1 MQCKWIKVEGNTTK
15 YYRCSLKDKA
25 IDEHECKKCLMFI
38 KDNNADDIV
47 NQLFSMFG
55 GKR

>member
-1 MQCKWIKVEGNTTK
+1 MQCKWIKVEGQTTK
-15 YYRCSLKDKA
+15 YFRCGLKDKA
-25 IDEHECKKCLMFI
+25 IDEHKCRNCPMFI

-47 NQLFSMFG
+47 NQLFGMFG

>member
-1 MQCKWIKVEGNTTK
+1 MQCKWIKVEGQTTK
-15 YYRCSLKDKA
+15 YFRCSLKDKA
-25 IDEHECKKCLMFI
+25 IDKYECRDCPMFI

-47 NQLFSMFG
+47 NQLFDMFG

>member
-1 MQCKWIKVEGNTTK
+1 MQCKWIKVEGRTTK
-15 YYRCSLKDKA
+15 YFRCSLKDKA
-25 IDEHECKKCLMFI
+25 IDEHECKNCLMFI

-47 NQLFSMFG
+47 NQLFGMFG